1 MSYHLLQ
8 VFIYG
13 NILARIFSFC
23 VVFFLSYYKK
33 ATTLTTTTDT
43 TTNISNSTA
52 ANTTT
57 TLLTCGYTALI
68 KTYIPTSKKKA
79 LSLQHVAFQILKD
92 SKQCHRHGILEDL

>member
-23 VVFFLSYYKK
+23 VPFFLSYYKK
-33 ATTLTTTTDT
+33 ATTLTTTTTDT
-43 TTNISNSTA
+43 TANISNSTA
-52 ANTTT
+52 VNTTIT

-68 KTYIPTSKKKA
+68 KAYIPTSKKNPH
-79 LSLQHVAFQILKD
+79 LYSMSPF
-92 SKQCHRHGILEDL
+92 RY